1 MYLSPFDRACFQ
13 RAIELALDAESR
25 GNLPIGAVIALD
37 GRIIAE
43 GQNAIWSPEFNAN
56 RHAEVEALR
65 HVPQEH
71 WTSSRRM
78 TLYTTLEPCVMCLGA
93 ILLHR
98 ICRVLY
104 GTADGYGGAG
114 MIRGHMP
121 VFFEQAIACTEW
133 YGPAF
138 PGGCDPLFARVM
150 ELVLA
155 RPEPGE
161 PPVDRRQGP

>member
-1 MYLSPFDRACFQ
+1 MELSAFDRACFQ

-37 GRIIAE
+37 GQIIAE
-43 GQNAIWSPEFNAN
+43 GQNAIWSPELNAN

-65 HVPQEH
+65 NVPQEH
-71 WTSSRRM
+71 WPHARRM

-98 ICRVLY
+98 IGRVLY
-104 GTADGYGGAG
+104 GTADDYGGACLL
-114 MIRGHMP
+114 RGHMP
-121 VFFEQAIACTEW
+121 YFFEKAIARTEW
-133 YGPAF
+133 HGPAY
-138 PGGCDPLFARVM
+138 PQGCDPLFARVM

-161 PPVDRRQGP
+161 APAPGS